1 MSGVPGYGRL
11 KPRSLCPCVA
21 EPVPLLL
28 LLQQEPQIQKTKNKN
43 NLRASSVLND
53 LSESKWQNRA

>member
-11 KPRSLCPCVA
+11 KPRSLCPGVA

-28 LLQQEPQIQKTKNKN
+28 LLLQQQEPQIKKQKTKNQPPLVFSFK
-43 NLRASSVLND
+43 
-53 LSESKWQNRA
+53 

>member
-11 KPRSLCPCVA
+11 KPRSLCPGVA

-28 LLQQEPQIQKTKNKN
+28 LLLLQQQEPQIKKQKTKKQPP
-43 NLRASSVLND
+43 LVFSF
-53 LSESKWQNRA
+53 K

>member
-11 KPRSLCPCVA
+11 KPRSLCPGVA

-28 LLQQEPQIQKTKNKN
+28 LLLQQQEPQIKKQKNKKTTSAR
-43 NLRASSVLND
+43 L
-53 LSESKWQNRA
+53 QF

>member
-11 KPRSLCPCVA
+11 KPRSLCPGVA

-28 LLQQEPQIQKTKNKN
+28 LLLQQQEPQIKKQKTKKQPP
-43 NLRASSVLND
+43 LVFSF
-53 LSESKWQNRA
+53 K